1 MTFTHIL
8 KTPGRWLAFLALSA
22 PQAVFA
28 QSPIE
33 FDAVMDFDSSFLGE
47 PIIPVVLTAS
57 RMRQSQLDVPAS
69 VTVIEAQT
77 IADLGFKDIEEI
89 FRLVP
94 GMLVAYHSEV
104 GEKTP
109 SVSYHG
115 TNLPEHRRLQ
125 VLIDGRSVYKPGL
138 AKVEWA
144 DIPLAIEDIA
154 RIEVI
159 RGPNSAMYGANSYLG
174 VINILTKL
182 PQDETGAKF
191 KVTAGGRDVA
201 NSYVNVSGKVDNTHV
216 RWTVGSK
223 QKSGF
228 DVLNDLETTNRDSI
242 SAVYTTVRTHTQLTD
257 KLNVQWQAGYQNGL
271 DQQREV
277 LDMIYFSPEDNKAQ
291 DIYLWGKIN
300 ADYSATQFAHV
311 QVYQQRFI
319 RTTEFSGCWD
329 LEDDNGNPIPSTCG
343 DVNENIDE
351 SKTEIEYQH
360 SSIWAAGLRSVLG
373 ARLRLD
379 VFDSET
385 FNDGYSDN
393 LNSSLFA
400 NVEYKFLPNLV
411 LNAGGMY
418 ENDDLNGE
426 YFSPRV
432 ALNTN
437 LSPTQT
443 LRFIY
448 SQATRAPNMYE
459 QNGQLIYVQRNAY
472 TTTDP
477 LDANAVKTPIA
488 NTITKLGVIDDNL
501 DAERIYSKEISYFG
515 LYPQLG
521 AQLDIKLFYD
531 ELSSLISENLD
542 KETLL
547 TNENRLRMSG
557 IEGQVHWQAN
567 ASNDF
572 TLGFSY
578 IDTDYDLP
586 GNNVKVEQERAL
598 SADRSGSLSWV
609 HQFSEDTKLAT
620 TYYHVENWNKFNYT
634 FSRLDL
640 NGTQKYTL
648 DEDYVLTL
656 QAAVQYRFD
665 DDPIGRNK
673 NNYLDKHFIYASA
686 QLAF

>member
-1 MTFTHIL
+1 MTFSRNTHFHHRCLGLLIL
-8 KTPGRWLAFLALSA
+8 IAAQLSRA
-22 PQAVFA
+22 DDLISFEDFSQ
-28 QSPIE
+28 
-33 FDAVMDFDSSFLGE
+33 FDGSFLGDAN
-47 PIIPVVLTAS
+47 IPVVLTAS

-104 GEKTP
+104 GEKTA

-138 AKVEWA
+138 AKVEWT

-201 NSYVNVSGKVDNTHV
+201 NSYLNVSGKLDNTHV
-216 RWTVGSK
+216 RWTLGSK

-228 DVLNDLETTNRDSI
+228 DVLNDLVTENRDGNR
-242 SAVYTTVRTHTQLTD
+242 AVYTTLRTHTQLSD
-257 KLNVQWQAGYQNGL
+257 KLNMQWQAGYQNGL
-271 DQQREV
+271 DLQREV

-291 DIYLWGKIN
+291 DIYLWGKFN
-300 ADYSATQFAHV
+300 VDYSATQFAHV
-311 QVYQQRFI
+311 QLYQQQFI

-329 LEDDNGNPIPSTCG
+329 LEDENGDPIPSTCG
-343 DVNENIDE
+343 DVNENINE

-360 SSIWAAGLRSVLG
+360 TSIWADGLRSVLG

-400 NVEYKFLPNLV
+400 NVEYKILPSLV

-418 ENDDLNGE
+418 EKDNLNGE
-426 YFSPRV
+426 YFSPRI

-437 LSPTQT
+437 LSANET

-448 SQATRAPNMYE
+448 SEATRAPNMYE

-477 LDANAVKTPIA
+477 FDANAVKTNIA
-488 NTITKLGVIDDNL
+488 DTITKLGVIDDNL
-501 DAERIYSKEISYFG
+501 QAERIYSKEISYFS
-515 LYPQLG
+515 LYPQLA
-521 AQLDIKLFYD
+521 AQLDVKIFYD

-547 TNENRLRMSG
+547 TNENRLHMSG

-567 ASNDF
+567 ATNDI

-578 IDTDYDLP
+578 VDTDYNLP
-586 GNNVKVEQERAL
+586 GNNAKVDQERAL

-609 HQFSEDTKLAT
+609 HQFAENTKLAT

-640 NGTQKYTL
+640 NATQKYKL
-648 DEDYVLTL
+648 DDEYIVTL
-656 QAAVQYRFD
+656 QAALQYRFD
-665 DDPIGRNK
+665 DDPLGRNK
-673 NNYLDKHFIYASA
+673 NNYTDKHFIYASA
-686 QLAF
+686 QFAF